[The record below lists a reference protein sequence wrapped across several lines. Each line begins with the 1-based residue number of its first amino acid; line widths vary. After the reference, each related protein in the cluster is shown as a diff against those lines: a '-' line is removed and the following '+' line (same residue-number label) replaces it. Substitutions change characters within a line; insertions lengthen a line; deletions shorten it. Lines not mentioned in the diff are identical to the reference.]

1 MLNHASLPYSE
12 YALFFFP
19 PPPSLGSLLCVLQ
32 WLEKYTFPTEAA
44 LRDTERARLVSK
56 KAVEAVLKRGTTT
69 AAWYA
74 TIHLEAS
81 LALVDEV
88 RATDPP
94 TGAER
99 KAGKSQA
106 LSNVY

>member
-1 MLNHASLPYSE
+1 MPCCSPSYLNIGGVHA
-12 YALFFFP
+12 
-19 PPPSLGSLLCVLQ
+19 LQ
-32 WLEKYTFPTEAA
+32 WLEKYTFPAEAA
-44 LRDTERARLVSK
+44 LRDTDRARLVSK

-88 RATDPP
+88 
-94 TGAER
+94 
-99 KAGKSQA
+99 
-106 LSNVY
+106 